1 MQILKSFL
9 TILGHTDLQMD
20 FQSSSDKDE
29 EIHTSNSGTSIV
41 PQSVPTMFKW
51 ENGGN
56 VVYLSG
62 SFNGWN
68 SRIPMH
74 GGYQQ

>member
-1 MQILKSFL
+1 
-9 TILGHTDLQMD
+9 MD
-20 FQSSSDKDE
+20 FQSSDDIKDE
-29 EIHTSNSGTSIV
+29 EMVRSSSGTSIL
-41 PQSVPTMFKW
+41 PQAVPTMFKW

-56 VVYLSG
+56 IVYLSG

-74 GGYQQ
+74 GRYT

>member
-1 MQILKSFL
+1 
-9 TILGHTDLQMD
+9 MD
-20 FQSSSDKDE
+20 IESSSDKDDE
-29 EIHTSNSGTSIV
+29 LLHRSSSGTSIL
-41 PQSVPTMFKW
+41 PQVVPTMFKW

-74 GGYQQ
+74 GRYGRLGVIASKTT

>member
-1 MQILKSFL
+1 
-9 TILGHTDLQMD
+9 MD
-20 FQSSSDKDE
+20 FQSSDDTDK
-29 EIHTSNSGTSIV
+29 EIQRTLSGTSIL

-51 ENGGN
+51 ENGGHI
-56 VVYLSG
+56 VYLSG

-74 GGYQQ
+74 GRYLHGFSIK